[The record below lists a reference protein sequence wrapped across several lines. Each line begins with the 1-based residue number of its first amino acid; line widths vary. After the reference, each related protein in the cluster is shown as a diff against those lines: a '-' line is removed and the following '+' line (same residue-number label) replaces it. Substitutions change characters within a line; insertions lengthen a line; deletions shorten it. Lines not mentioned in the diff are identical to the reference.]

1 MKYET
6 DDQSEHFKARLVAR
20 DFTQQF
26 DVDYEDIFAS
36 VIHFESLWILFVIAV
51 REKMFIH
58 MMNAQNVYLNSDLD
72 KKVYMKIPKDVEN
85 AGNSRLIC
93 LLLKSIY
100 ELKQSVNLWNKK
112 ITTTV

>member
-20 DFTQQF
+20 SFTQQF
-26 DVDYEDIFAS
+26 EIDYEDIFAS
-36 VIHFESLWILFVIAV
+36 VICFESLQILFIIAV

-58 MMNAQNVYLNSDLD
+58 MMDAQNAYLNSDLN
-72 KKVYMKIPKDVEN
+72 KKVYMKISEGIEN
-85 AGNSRLIC
+85 AEKSDSVC

-100 ELKQSVNLWNKK
+100 ELKQSVNL
-112 ITTTV
+112 